1 VTVKKGG
8 LTVNKKTP
16 TGKDRVATR
25 KQGKKDKKGP
35 NPAIRSEGDKPTR
48 MKTHSQSQRL
58 EGIVW
63 ICWQKQLHQFFKE
76 IFQLKNSTSNANPK
90 L

>member
-25 KQGKKDKKGP
+25 KQGKKNKKGP
-35 NPAIRSEGDKPTR
+35 NPAIGSEGDNPTR
-48 MKTHSQSQRL
+48 MKTRSQSQQTRRNSL
-58 EGIVW
+58 DLLAEAVTSV
-63 ICWQKQLHQFFKE
+63 
-76 IFQLKNSTSNANPK
+76 FQGDLSA
-90 L
+90 